1 MFIQT
6 EEAARLAMT
15 KLQGVEFK
23 KRILS
28 TEYSKVSEK
37 TFRARFEAKKKQVE
51 QPNPE
56 LDTRTPAEKLADQV
70 TPLYR

>member
-1 MFIQT
+1 M
-6 EEAARLAMT
+6 A

-23 KRILS
+23 KRMLS

-37 TFRARFEAKKKQVE
+37 TFRERFETKKKQQQTE
-51 QPNPE
+51 ALSSE

-70 TPLYR
+70 TPLYK

>member
-1 MFIQT
+1 
-6 EEAARLAMT
+6 MT

-28 TEYSKVSEK
+28 TEYSKISEK
-37 TFRARFEAKKKQVE
+37 TFRERFEVKKKKQIKE
-51 QPNPE
+51 LSSE

-70 TPLYR
+70 TPLYK